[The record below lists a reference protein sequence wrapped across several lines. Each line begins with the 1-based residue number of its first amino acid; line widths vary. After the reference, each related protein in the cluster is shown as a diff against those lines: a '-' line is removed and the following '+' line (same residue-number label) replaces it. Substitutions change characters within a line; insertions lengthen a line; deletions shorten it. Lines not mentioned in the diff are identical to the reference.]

1 MVFKVGDRVK
11 IKKTSEYYNLGKAN
25 PKIVGTIEDIHV
37 QSAFG
42 LSIKVQWDNGLK
54 NTYSEKDLV
63 DSEKDLV
70 EPGPELVYVVKFDEI
85 SYEFATEYEA
95 LSKMTEIKN
104 KSF

>member
-11 IKKTSEYYNLGKAN
+11 IKKTSEFYNLGRAN

-63 DSEKDLV
+63 EL
-70 EPGPELVYVVKFDEI
+70 GPELVYVVKFHKI

-95 LSKMTEIKN
+95 LSKMSEIIN

>member
-11 IKKTSEYYNLGKAN
+11 IKKTSEFYNLGRAN
-25 PKIVGTIEDIHV
+25 PKIVGSIEDIHV

-63 DSEKDLV
+63 EL
-70 EPGPELVYVVKFDEI
+70 GPELVYVVKFDKI
-85 SYEFATEYEA
+85 SYEFATKYEA
-95 LSKMTEIKN
+95 LSKMSEIIN